1 VPGTLLAAEDGEG
14 RLNAGGVTVRLLR
27 RPDGSL
33 PDADD
38 DVAEL
43 EAIVARAY

>member
-1 VPGTLLAAEDGEG
+1 LQS
-14 RLNAGGVTVRLLR
+14 
-27 RPDGSL
+27 PDGSL
-33 PDADD
+33 PGARS